1 MRTQRLIILYKKFFM
16 RIQGLFNNSYVKI
29 IPCIHDYYNFRF
41 VVYFVHQNHSMCSL
55 IIIITLVCVPYVP
68 SVSGRI
74 TRKSY
79 LIVRTQKQP
88 SDLFYVRQGRRH
100 RGAGGSHAPSLP
112 PSPSLFCIA
121 KRKKGD
127 KGKKKKR
134 FQPISPALLEGFL
147 KDFAKFTE
155 NRPGTLLKKKL

>member
-16 RIQGLFNNSYVKI
+16 RIQGLFDNSYVKI
-29 IPCIHDYYNFRF
+29 IPCIHYYYNFRF

-88 SDLFYVRQGRRH
+88 SDLFYVRQGR
-100 RGAGGSHAPSLP
+100 GEPCPLP
-112 PSPSLFCIA
+112 PPVPLTFLHS
-121 KRKKGD
+121 
-127 KGKKKKR
+127 KKKKGRQRQKKEKVSTHFAGPVRR
-134 FQPISPALLEGFL
+134 FS
-147 KDFAKFTE
+147 
-155 NRPGTLLKKKL
+155 

>member
-29 IPCIHDYYNFRF
+29 IPCIHYYYNFRF

-112 PSPSLFCIA
+112 PLPLTFLHS
-121 KRKKGD
+121 
-127 KGKKKKR
+127 KKKKGRQRQKKEKVSTHFAGPVRR
-134 FQPISPALLEGFL
+134 FS
-147 KDFAKFTE
+147 
-155 NRPGTLLKKKL
+155 

>member
-29 IPCIHDYYNFRF
+29 IPCIHYYYNFRF

-112 PSPSLFCIA
+112 PPPHFFA
-121 KRKKGD
+121 QQKEKRETKAKKRKGFNPFRRPCQKV
-127 KGKKKKR
+127 
-134 FQPISPALLEGFL
+134 FL
-147 KDFAKFTE
+147 KILQNSQKTGLE
-155 NRPGTLLKKKL
+155 LY

>member
-29 IPCIHDYYNFRF
+29 IPCIHYYYNFRF

-55 IIIITLVCVPYVP
+55 IMIITLVCVPYVP

-79 LIVRTQKQP
+79 LIVHTQKQP
-88 SDLFYVRQGRRH
+88 LDLFYVRQGRRH
-100 RGAGGSHAPSLP
+100 RGAGGSHASSLP
-112 PSPSLFCIA
+112 PLTFLHS
-121 KRKKGD
+121 
-127 KGKKKKR
+127 KKKKGR
-134 FQPISPALLEGFL
+134 QRQKKKGFQSRKPFRRPCQKVFL
-147 KDFAKFTE
+147 KILQNSQKTGLE
-155 NRPGTLLKKKL
+155 LY

>member
-29 IPCIHDYYNFRF
+29 IPCIHYYYNFRF

-55 IIIITLVCVPYVP
+55 IMIITLVCVPYVP

-79 LIVRTQKQP
+79 LIVHTQKQP
-88 SDLFYVRQGRRH
+88 LDLFYVRQGRRH
-100 RGAGGSHAPSLP
+100 RGAGGSPASGGP
-112 PSPSLFCIA
+112 PPPPLFCIA

-127 KGKKKKR
+127 KGKKRKGFKVENHFAGPVRR
-134 FQPISPALLEGFL
+134 FS
-147 KDFAKFTE
+147 
-155 NRPGTLLKKKL
+155 